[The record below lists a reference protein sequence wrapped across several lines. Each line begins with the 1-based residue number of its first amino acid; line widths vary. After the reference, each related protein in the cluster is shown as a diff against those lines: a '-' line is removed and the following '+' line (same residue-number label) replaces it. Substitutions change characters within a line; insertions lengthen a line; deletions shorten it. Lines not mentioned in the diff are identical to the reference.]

1 VEAAEAGTDVG
12 RPGGGAYRGGGGQA
26 GQAGGVAKWEEEVV
40 EGGWH
45 GPEEV
50 AVGHSG

>member
-26 GQAGGVAKWEEEVV
+26 GQASGVAKWEDEVV
-40 EGGWH
+40 EGGWL